1 MRQITML
8 GKIIVISLIG
18 LAFIAYTGINATQ
31 YYQDFVMIRDKA
43 QPMADNL
50 IEKVLGEA
58 SHYDLK
64 STIVQLT
71 GGKIG

>member
-1 MRQITML
+1 MNQIEMI
-8 GKIIVISLIG
+8 GKIIVIAILG
-18 LAFIAYTGINATQ
+18 LAFIAYTGVNASQ
-31 YYQDFVMIRDKA
+31 YYQDFIMIRDKA

-50 IEKVLGEA
+50 IEKVLGDA

-64 STIVQLT
+64 SKIDQLT